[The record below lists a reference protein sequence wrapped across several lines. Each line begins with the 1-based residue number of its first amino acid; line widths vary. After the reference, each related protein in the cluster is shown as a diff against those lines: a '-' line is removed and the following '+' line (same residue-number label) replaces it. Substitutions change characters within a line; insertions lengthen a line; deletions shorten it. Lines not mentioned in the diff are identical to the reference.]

1 MPRQAPSGFQQLG
14 DDGTDSQLGDDGT
27 DSESWPQKMQLM
39 ELMDERESG
48 GLRLLSDLTGGGGAE
63 KLASMLGSSAG
74 SGLSGEA
81 ADLDHRKVLFGAN
94 AFREKEPKSYLE
106 LVWDALHDAVLIMLL
121 VLAAVQLPTE
131 LVFGKDK
138 STAWIEPTALFLSVF
153 IIVNV
158 SSATDYVKERQF
170 KSLAAKLNQSN
181 KKVVVRRGEQTE
193 VTDAEIVVGDVIAF
207 NAHSLASLPCD
218 GVLLSGSDVKVDESS
233 LTGEPDPM
241 PKTAEA
247 PFCVSGTDVVSG
259 SGRML
264 VVAVGPY
271 SVSGK
276 IKMAVY
282 HDEEEDDEASPL
294 FVKLNGI
301 VEDVFKVG
309 LAAAVFC
316 FLAMVALGIVYPS
329 FRGCGEEGCWDFLEV
344 EWLHLI
350 EYMLTA
356 ITVLAVAVPEGL
368 PLAVNLALAFS
379 SQQMM
384 AQNNL
389 VKHLD
394 ACETM
399 GSATTICSDK
409 TGTLTANRMSVRAVR
424 VGGVTYS
431 AAGDSKRSLGRQ
443 LVELLPEKL
452 AHLLAHLIC
461 VDTMDESFLEVNEA
475 TGATGFKGNPTEC
488 ALLSLVAEMGY
499 DYAALRHDTPGRSL
513 ATAAR
518 GKPFMFS
525 SKRKMM
531 SWAVPLPRGGYRVY
545 CKGASEIVIARC
557 DAMLSASGEAAP
569 LSDAKRQQLMETVVR
584 PFAGEAYRTIALA
597 YRDLPGV
604 KSASSKEL
612 EATHS
617 TMTNADGS
625 AAYVAETGLT
635 LLALT
640 GIADPLRPEVPGA
653 IERCNRA
660 GIDVRMVTGDNLDTA
675 VAIAKNCGILR
686 PQDLEPDPAHAA
698 GERPKPKRA
707 LEGREFRALVHR
719 THADGSLALDEEGK
733 PEFLQTQFDK
743 VWPYL
748 RVLARSSPADKLT
761 LANGLNKSTVFAD
774 AQQVEELRREGIVVF
789 PDRQVVAMTG
799 DGTNDAP
806 ALKRADVGFAMG
818 VAGTQIA
825 KDACDIV
832 LLDDNFASIVVAA
845 KWGRNVYA
853 SISKFLQFQLTV
865 NIVAVS
871 LAIIG
876 SIVFQESPIAAVQM
890 LWVNLIM
897 DSLASLA
904 LSTEP
909 PSEELLARPPVNRST
924 SIVTRQMWINMLG
937 QAAYQL
943 GVTLFVLFH
952 GAEHFHVLDGHD
964 VDNSKPSVHYT
975 ILFNAFVL
983 MTLCNEVNCRKLEGE
998 FNVFAGVCS
1007 NAWFVGVLLGTLV
1020 LQVLAVQFGG
1030 RALRC
1035 AEGGLTTHQWL
1046 FCVGAGLFSLVWQQA
1061 LNCYSLLSRRVD
1073 ARRKRIKKKPAHGGA
1088 VKFMS
1093 RTGNGFQEF
1102 RRSNPYLG
1110 KSLSTLRFSP
1120 SSKTAPDLISA
1131 VAGTGP
1137 VAVSRPSSY

>member
-1 MPRQAPSGFQQLG
+1 MPRQAPSGFQ
-14 DDGTDSQLGDDGT
+14 QLGDDGT

-193 VTDAEIVVGDVIAF
+193 VTDAEIVVGDVLAF

-356 ITVLAVAVPEGL
+356 ITVLAVA
-368 PLAVNLALAFS
+368 
-379 SQQMM
+379 MM

-409 TGTLTANRMSVRAVR
+409 HRH
-424 VGGVTYS
+424 
-431 AAGDSKRSLGRQ
+431 GR
-443 LVELLPEKL
+443 
-452 AHLLAHLIC
+452 
-461 VDTMDESFLEVNEA
+461 
-475 TGATGFKGNPTEC
+475 
-488 ALLSLVAEMGY
+488 
-499 DYAALRHDTPGRSL
+499 
-513 ATAAR
+513 
-518 GKPFMFS
+518 
-525 SKRKMM
+525 
-531 SWAVPLPRGGYRVY
+531 
-545 CKGASEIVIARC
+545 
-557 DAMLSASGEAAP
+557 
-569 LSDAKRQQLMETVVR
+569 
-584 PFAGEAYRTIALA
+584 
-597 YRDLPGV
+597 
-604 KSASSKEL
+604 
-612 EATHS
+612 
-617 TMTNADGS
+617 
-625 AAYVAETGLT
+625 
-635 LLALT
+635 
-640 GIADPLRPEVPGA
+640 
-653 IERCNRA
+653 
-660 GIDVRMVTGDNLDTA
+660 
-675 VAIAKNCGILR
+675 
-686 PQDLEPDPAHAA
+686 
-698 GERPKPKRA
+698 
-707 LEGREFRALVHR
+707 
-719 THADGSLALDEEGK
+719 
-733 PEFLQTQFDK
+733 
-743 VWPYL
+743 
-748 RVLARSSPADKLT
+748 
-761 LANGLNKSTVFAD
+761 
-774 AQQVEELRREGIVVF
+774 
-789 PDRQVVAMTG
+789 
-799 DGTNDAP
+799 
-806 ALKRADVGFAMG
+806 
-818 VAGTQIA
+818 
-825 KDACDIV
+825 
-832 LLDDNFASIVVAA
+832 
-845 KWGRNVYA
+845 
-853 SISKFLQFQLTV
+853 
-865 NIVAVS
+865 
-871 LAIIG
+871 
-876 SIVFQESPIAAVQM
+876 
-890 LWVNLIM
+890 
-897 DSLASLA
+897 
-904 LSTEP
+904 
-909 PSEELLARPPVNRST
+909 
-924 SIVTRQMWINMLG
+924 
-937 QAAYQL
+937 
-943 GVTLFVLFH
+943 
-952 GAEHFHVLDGHD
+952 
-964 VDNSKPSVHYT
+964 
-975 ILFNAFVL
+975 
-983 MTLCNEVNCRKLEGE
+983 
-998 FNVFAGVCS
+998 
-1007 NAWFVGVLLGTLV
+1007 
-1020 LQVLAVQFGG
+1020 
-1030 RALRC
+1030 
-1035 AEGGLTTHQWL
+1035 
-1046 FCVGAGLFSLVWQQA
+1046 
-1061 LNCYSLLSRRVD
+1061 
-1073 ARRKRIKKKPAHGGA
+1073 
-1088 VKFMS
+1088 
-1093 RTGNGFQEF
+1093 
-1102 RRSNPYLG
+1102 
-1110 KSLSTLRFSP
+1110 
-1120 SSKTAPDLISA
+1120 
-1131 VAGTGP
+1131 
-1137 VAVSRPSSY
+1137 